1 MDSNLYLIVF
11 DTNVLYVNY
20 ENVPNFS
27 DFSFSGTFNSFLDEI
42 EELDIYDIVSVS
54 IPDVVWQESK
64 QQNIEAYNKK
74 ITDILNAHKKTYF
87 PFHKLVVEENR
98 NYEDFLDSQIKSYQE
113 GLMQRQ
119 VKVESLSLPSNN
131 RYDSIIKRALDK
143 RPPFE
148 GKDKKSDKGFKDV
161 LLWESIIEHKIQHPE
176 TRVILY
182 TNDSIFNNEL
192 KQEYL
197 QTFKEDILI
206 CGSKNESELHDLLN
220 NLAMAKD
227 STIPISKNAK
237 MEELKEF
244 IFSNDFSDKLTWF
257 CSGLIGNNFY
267 ITLDKADV
275 ISVDYIKDWC
285 TEEPEIQEYEVALT
299 SNWILKTRDGKML
312 EQEKKLN
319 AYVQETDNGY
329 ELKTVGNI
337 PTFTAKRCA

>member
-1 MDSNLYLIVF
+1 M
-11 DTNVLYVNY
+11 
-20 ENVPNFS
+20 
-27 DFSFSGTFNSFLDEI
+27 
-42 EELDIYDIVSVS
+42 
-54 IPDVVWQESK
+54 
-64 QQNIEAYNKK
+64 
-74 ITDILNAHKKTYF
+74 
-87 PFHKLVVEENR
+87 EENR